1 MNRKL
6 IIDSNSSL
14 NDIGNRTKKSKY
26 LILMIIPAIIFY
38 LVFCYFPMYGIIIA
52 FKDYDFGNDILSS
65 PWAENSGMG
74 NFQNVFKMPKFWSA
88 LKNTVII
95 GVSKLLISFVAAILM
110 ALLINEIRLRFF
122 KKTFQTIVTF
132 PHFLSW
138 VIVAGL
144 VLNIFGPSGVVDKIA
159 QAAGSKESLS
169 LTHDPDFFL
178 TMIFSTDIWKEA
190 GWSSIIYLATMAG
203 ISPELYEAADIDGA
217 TRFQKIWH
225 ITLPAI
231 KPTAILLLIL
241 SIGGILSAGFDQIFN
256 MYNDIVIDAGVAD
269 ILDTYIYRATI
280 QRGGLLPG
288 EGAAVGLF
296 KSVVSFILVIMV
308 DRIAKLSGER
318 GII

>member
-1 MNRKL
+1 MNKKL
-6 IIDSNSSL
+6 IINSLSPL

-38 LVFCYFPMYGIIIA
+38 VIFCYFPMYGIIIA
-52 FKDYDFGNDILSS
+52 FKDYTFGTDILSS
-65 PWAENSGMG
+65 PWVGFEN
-74 NFQNVFKMPKFWSA
+74 FRNVFNMSKFWSA
-88 LKNTVII
+88 LRNTVII

-110 ALLINEIRLRFF
+110 ALIINEIRLRLF

-144 VLNIFGPSGVVDKIA
+144 VLNIFGPSGIIDSIA
-159 QAAGSKESLS
+159 KSVNGGTSLS
-169 LTHDPDFFL
+169 LTNDPDFFL
-178 TMIFSTDIWKEA
+178 PMIFCTDVWKEA

-241 SIGGILSAGFDQIFN
+241 SIGGILSAGFDQIYN
-256 MYNDIVIDAGVAD
+256 MYNPIVIEAGVAD
-269 ILDTYIYRATI
+269 ILDTYIYRSTI
-280 QRGGLLPG
+280 QSGGLLEG

-296 KSVVSFILVIMV
+296 KSVVSFILVLMV

>member
-1 MNRKL
+1 MNKKL
-6 IIDSNSSL
+6 IINTLSPL

-26 LILMIIPAIIFY
+26 LILMIVPAIIFY

-52 FKDYDFGNDILSS
+52 FKDYTFGTDIFSS
-65 PWAENSGMG
+65 PWIGFEN
-74 NFQNVFKMPKFWSA
+74 FKNVFNLSKFWSA
-88 LKNTVII
+88 LRNTVII

-110 ALLINEIRLRFF
+110 ALIINEIRLRVF

-144 VLNIFGPSGVVDKIA
+144 VLNIFGPSGIIDSIA
-159 QAAGSKESLS
+159 KAVNGGESLA

-178 TMIFSTDIWKEA
+178 PMIFSTDVWKEA

-217 TRFQKIWH
+217 TRFQKIWN

-241 SIGGILSAGFDQIFN
+241 SIGGILSAGFDQIYN
-256 MYNDIVIDAGVAD
+256 MYNATVIDAGVAD
-269 ILDTYIYRATI
+269 ILDTYIYRSTI
-280 QRGGLLPG
+280 QKGGLLEG

-296 KSVVSFILVIMV
+296 KSVVSFILVLMV